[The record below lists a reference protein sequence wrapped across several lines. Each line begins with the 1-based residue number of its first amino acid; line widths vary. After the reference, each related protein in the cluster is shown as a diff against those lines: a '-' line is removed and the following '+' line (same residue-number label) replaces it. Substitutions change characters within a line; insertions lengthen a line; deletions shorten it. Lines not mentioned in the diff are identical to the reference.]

1 MNLFTHEHG
10 GLTMIPYRLDYT
22 IEKLTK
28 TGPSMERTLLRIYTG
43 DDLSEKEARG
53 IWKRI
58 ADHKWHLSE
67 TLNRDVGF
75 HVATVDYVEHF
86 YEPNEDR
93 EPDGWFASIW
103 KSISLTASSAA
114 RNYFEAKGRKAVT

>member
-1 MNLFTHEHG
+1 
-10 GLTMIPYRLDYT
+10 MIPYRLDYT

-53 IWKRI
+53 IWTRI
-58 ADHKWHLSE
+58 TDHKWHLSE

-75 HVATVDYVEHF
+75 HVAAVDYVEHF
-86 YEPNEDR
+86 YEPSDNP
-93 EPDGWFASIW
+93 EPDGWLTATW
-103 KSISLTASSAA
+103 KKISLTADSAA
-114 RNYFEAKGRKAVT
+114 SNYFEAKGRRQVT